1 MGNSLFIEL
10 LFGAKIAL
18 YSLIF
23 GAAAALTYD
32 ATRIFRTALGCGL
45 NVTGFECELPLI
57 GRRER
62 KNRAGAA
69 STAGKALKIALIT
82 AVDLLYMT
90 VFTLAAVIFVYH
102 FLYGIVRWY
111 AAGAALGFVLYMRTV
126 GHLTAKAAG
135 AIIFI
140 VGAAKRY
147 AVYFSLLPL
156 KVVGRMLRGA
166 YIKTVPPTAAKIS
179 LKHSRRLEARYFER
193 KMKIK
198 LKGLL
203 TEVPSGD
210 GEKRD
215 V

>member
-1 MGNSLFIEL
+1 
-10 LFGAKIAL
+10 
-18 YSLIF
+18 
-23 GAAAALTYD
+23 
-32 ATRIFRTALGCGL
+32 ALGCGL
-45 NVTGFECELPLI
+45 DVTGFERVLPLI
-57 GRRER
+57 GRRES
-62 KNRAGAA
+62 KNRTGAA
-69 STAGKALKIALIT
+69 SAARKALKIALIT
-82 AVDLLYMT
+82 LIDLLYMI
-90 VFTLAAVIFVYH
+90 VFTLAAVIFIYH

-111 AAGAALGFVLYMRTV
+111 AVAGAALGFVLYVRTV
-126 GHLTAKAAG
+126 GHLTARAAG
-135 AIIFI
+135 VIIFI

-156 KVVGRMLRGA
+156 KMMGRMLRGA

-179 LKHSRRLEARYFER
+179 LKHSRRLETRYFER

-203 TEVPSGD
+203 TEVPSEN